1 MVLNLSHKASRV
13 LADALQ
19 QYIDNVPDVE
29 PQDLSVNEVENIL
42 LAATVLDQI
51 ENDLTE
57 ACLRR

>member
-13 LADALQ
+13 VAEALQ
-19 QYIDNVPDVE
+19 QYIDNAPDVE

-57 ACLRR
+57 ACLRS